1 MPINVA
7 IDEGREFDWGRTSGD
22 YAQHRPGP
30 PLSFFERL
38 RVLGVGLPRQ
48 RILDLATGTGVLARQ
63 FARQG
68 ANVTGI
74 DIAPEQIEAASSLA
88 DGERLEARFAVASAE
103 QSGLPD
109 SSFDVITA
117 NQCWLY
123 FDRDRILLEID
134 RLLAADGVLV
144 VSFFNW
150 LPGLDP
156 IARASEELVLKFNP
170 QWQGANWDGRI
181 PPMPSWAKD
190 RFELTAMF
198 WYDEPIPFTRESWRG
213 RMRACRGTG
222 ASLDGE
228 ALAAFDRAHDALLR
242 EIAGEQFS
250 IIHRINAHFLRPI
263 RTTSWPYST
272 SERLCLP

>member
-1 MPINVA
+1 MPVNAA
-7 IDEGREFDWGRTSGD
+7 IDEGKEFDWGRTSAD
-22 YAQHRPGP
+22 YVRHRPGP

-38 RVLGVGLPRQ
+38 RALGVGLPGQ

-63 FARQG
+63 FAKQG
-68 ANVTGI
+68 AMTTGI
-74 DIAPEQIEAASSLA
+74 DIAPEQIEAARGLA
-88 DGERLEARFAVASAE
+88 ARERLEACFAVAAAE

-123 FDRDRILLEID
+123 FDRDRILPEIS

-150 LPGLDP
+150 LPRFDP
-156 IARASEELVLKFNP
+156 IARASEELVLEFNP
-170 QWQGANWDGRI
+170 QWQGASWDGRI
-181 PPMPSWAKD
+181 PPMPCWAKE

-222 ASLDGE
+222 ASLDAE
-228 ALAAFDRAHDALLR
+228 ALEAFDRVHDALLR
-242 EIAGEQFS
+242 KIAGESFS
-250 IIHRINAHFLRPI
+250 IIHRISAHFLRPI
-263 RTTSWPYST
+263 LTTS
-272 SERLCLP
+272 